1 MTEYIKE
8 KSSLNSSLG
17 TTVDIGSLIVDKQTG
32 ENLDNG
38 IINHKE
44 FLINAVQNGDIY
56 ICDIIEN
63 IEENKDGK

>member
-1 MTEYIKE
+1 MSKVTKTEYI
-8 KSSLNSSLG
+8 
-17 TTVDIGSLIVDKQTG
+17 VDIGSLIVDKQTG

-63 IEENKDGK
+63 IQENEDG

>member
-1 MTEYIKE
+1 MVAEYI
-8 KSSLNSSLG
+8 
-17 TTVDIGSLIVDKQTG
+17 VDIGSLIVDKQTG

-63 IEENKDGK
+63 IQENEDG

>member
-1 MTEYIKE
+1 MVAEYI
-8 KSSLNSSLG
+8 
-17 TTVDIGSLIVDKQTG
+17 VDIGSLIVDKQTG

-63 IEENKDGK
+63 IQENEDE

>member
-1 MTEYIKE
+1 MSKVTKTEYI
-8 KSSLNSSLG
+8 
-17 TTVDIGSLIVDKQTG
+17 VDIGSLIVDKQTG

-63 IEENKDGK
+63 IQENE

>member
-1 MTEYIKE
+1 MVAEYI
-8 KSSLNSSLG
+8 
-17 TTVDIGSLIVDKQTG
+17 VDIGSLIVDKQTG

-63 IEENKDGK
+63 IQENEDDRWIQKILFRWLG

>member
-1 MTEYIKE
+1 MVAGYI
-8 KSSLNSSLG
+8 
-17 TTVDIGSLIVDKQTG
+17 VDIGSIIVDKQTG

-38 IINHKE
+38 TIDHKE

-63 IEENKDGK
+63 IKEE

>member
-1 MTEYIKE
+1 MSKVTKTEYI
-8 KSSLNSSLG
+8 
-17 TTVDIGSLIVDKQTG
+17 VDIGSLIVDKQTG
-32 ENLDNG
+32 ENLNNG

-63 IEENKDGK
+63 IQENE

>member
-1 MTEYIKE
+1 MVAEYII
-8 KSSLNSSLG
+8 
-17 TTVDIGSLIVDKQTG
+17 DIGSLIVDKQTG

-63 IEENKDGK
+63 IQENEDEWILLYSNINLWW

>member
-1 MTEYIKE
+1 MVAEYI
-8 KSSLNSSLG
+8 
-17 TTVDIGSLIVDKQTG
+17 VDIGSLIVDKQTG

-63 IEENKDGK
+63 IQEN

>member
-1 MTEYIKE
+1 MVTEYI
-8 KSSLNSSLG
+8 
-17 TTVDIGSLIVDKQTG
+17 VDIGSLIVDKQTG

-38 IINHKE
+38 ITNHKE

-63 IEENKDGK
+63 IQENEDG

>member
-1 MTEYIKE
+1 MVAEYI
-8 KSSLNSSLG
+8 
-17 TTVDIGSLIVDKQTG
+17 VDIGSLIVDKQTG

-63 IEENKDGK
+63 IQENEDEWILLYSNINLWW

>member
-1 MTEYIKE
+1 MVAEYI
-8 KSSLNSSLG
+8 
-17 TTVDIGSLIVDKQTG
+17 VDIGSLIVDKQTG

-63 IEENKDGK
+63 IQENEDDR

>member
-1 MTEYIKE
+1 MVTEYI
-8 KSSLNSSLG
+8 
-17 TTVDIGSLIVDKQTG
+17 VDIGSLIVDKQTG

-63 IEENKDGK
+63 IQENEDG

>member
-1 MTEYIKE
+1 MVAEYI
-8 KSSLNSSLG
+8 
-17 TTVDIGSLIVDKQTG
+17 VDIGSLIVDKQTG

>member
-1 MTEYIKE
+1 MVAEYI
-8 KSSLNSSLG
+8 
-17 TTVDIGSLIVDKQTG
+17 VDIGSLIVDKQTG

-63 IEENKDGK
+63 IQENDDG

>member
-1 MTEYIKE
+1 MVAEYII
-8 KSSLNSSLG
+8 
-17 TTVDIGSLIVDKQTG
+17 DIGSLIVDKQTG

-63 IEENKDGK
+63 IQENEDE

>member
-1 MTEYIKE
+1 MVAEYI
-8 KSSLNSSLG
+8 
-17 TTVDIGSLIVDKQTG
+17 VDIGSLIVDKQTG

-63 IEENKDGK
+63 IQENEDEYNFTTIKECS

>member
-1 MTEYIKE
+1 MVAEYI
-8 KSSLNSSLG
+8 
-17 TTVDIGSLIVDKQTG
+17 VDIGSLIVDKQTG

-63 IEENKDGK
+63 IQENEDEM

>member
-1 MTEYIKE
+1 MVTEYI
-8 KSSLNSSLG
+8 
-17 TTVDIGSLIVDKQTG
+17 VDIGSLIVDKQTG

-63 IEENKDGK
+63 MENGNGNKI

>member
-1 MTEYIKE
+1 MNEY
-8 KSSLNSSLG
+8 
-17 TTVDIGSLIVDKQTG
+17 TVDIGSLIVDKQTG

-63 IEENKDGK
+63 IQEKVDDIQK

>member
-1 MTEYIKE
+1 MVTEYI
-8 KSSLNSSLG
+8 
-17 TTVDIGSLIVDKQTG
+17 VDIGSLIVDKQTG

-44 FLINAVQNGDIY
+44 FLINAVQNGDIH

-63 IEENKDGK
+63 IKEE

>member
-38 IINHKE
+38 IINHNE

-56 ICDIIEN
+56 ICDNIEK

>member
-1 MTEYIKE
+1 MEMVTEYTI
-8 KSSLNSSLG
+8 
-17 TTVDIGSLIVDKQTG
+17 DIGSLIVDKQTG

-38 IINHKE
+38 IIDHKE

-63 IEENKDGK
+63 MENGNGNKI